1 MGWRQRDG
9 AGSARLASRLGPAPR
24 PITPALHAPVSRM
37 GAILEHIPWGGFHPP
52 HSNNL
57 YNLLLSFINELL
69 LKHKS
74 ILDTPKSQCNT
85 KVH

>member
-52 HSNNL
+52 HSN
-57 YNLLLSFINELL
+57 
-69 LKHKS
+69 
-74 ILDTPKSQCNT
+74 
-85 KVH
+85 KVDMYKVYAQMDQN